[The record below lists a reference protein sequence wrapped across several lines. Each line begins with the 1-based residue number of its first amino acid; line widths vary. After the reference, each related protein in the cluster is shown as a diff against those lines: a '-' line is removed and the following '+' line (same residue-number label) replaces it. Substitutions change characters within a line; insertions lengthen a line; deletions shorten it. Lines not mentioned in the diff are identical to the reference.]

1 MRMMSYVFFKKRKL
15 WTQSQTCTRE
25 KQCKDSQGEDD
36 HVTEIMHLQAEEH
49 KGLLE
54 TRKGKEGCSA
64 RAIRDSTVV
73 QTS

>member
-1 MRMMSYVFFKKRKL
+1 MVFKKRKI
-15 WTQSQTCTRE
+15 WTQEQTCTRG
-25 KQCKDSQGEDD
+25 KQCKDTQGEDD

-54 TRKGKEGCSA
+54 TRKGKEGFSV
-64 RAIRDSTVV
+64 RAIRDSMVV